1 MKTIEIKILCPF
13 SYAIKKSPII
23 ALYNINKAYVNREYS
38 IIRLPSSYIYLYKNI
53 VIAERVGMNKELID
67 NLVIDNKYN
76 YKGSDLYFCHKR
88 PLQAIKD
95 GLEIAKQLNFEVKE
109 IQ

>member
-1 MKTIEIKILCPF
+1 MKTTEIKILSPF
-13 SYAIKKSPII
+13 SYEIKKDPII
-23 ALYNINKAYVNREYS
+23 ALYNINKVYVNGEYS
-38 IIRLPSSYIYLYKNI
+38 IIRLTGSYIYLYKNI

-67 NLVIDNKYN
+67 NLVIDSKHN
-76 YKGSDLYFCHKR
+76 YKESDLYFCYDR
-88 PLQAIKD
+88 PKQAIKD

>member
-1 MKTIEIKILCPF
+1 MKTIEIKILSPF

-23 ALYNINKAYVNREYS
+23 FRYNINKVYVNGEYS
-38 IIRLPSSYIYLYKNI
+38 IIRLASSYIYLYKNI

-67 NLVIDNKYN
+67 NLVTNNKSN
-76 YKGSDLYFCHKR
+76 YKGSDLYFCHES
-88 PLQAIKD
+88 PLQAIKY